1 MTGIHSNNKIMKEIF
16 EYACNNEENNS
27 VSLDVLENK
36 QVQNAIFKAIDDC
49 RHSALNLNSAFHIC
63 LAGEEYWK

>member
-1 MTGIHSNNKIMKEIF
+1 MKEIF

-49 RHSALNLNSAFHIC
+49 RH
-63 LAGEEYWK
+63 